1 MSFASSPPSNM
12 TAQGITAPAI
22 HATTRATSYAA
33 THAATAGVIGT
44 LTAPQDRHFRLSH
57 FRLKRR
63 LLPLLASLLLMLVSA
78 APLYAEAQTAIP
90 AMDWATRP
98 LFSPSQPAFL
108 GQRSPQNTGRLRF
121 PAESEEFKQQVKAQH
136 ARLTPHQQR
145 IQRHLLRQRHTIEM
159 IYRELDKRQLPRQ
172 LVLLPM
178 LESTFNPLAVS
189 PAKAAGLW
197 QLMPA
202 TAKRF
207 GLSVTPERDD
217 RFDVSH
223 STQAALDY
231 LTFLYRKFHQ
241 DLNLTLAAYN
251 AGEGRVSRAQ
261 SSDKQRF
268 SQLRLPAE
276 TVNYVH
282 KFHALLQLVDVA
294 ELATHRPYSSHPIAG
309 LLAPQRST
317 VDANETRNADETQY
331 AEETQDTQI
340 LTTLFAKRT
349 VINMKPISPL
359 IPVISPDA

>member
-22 HATTRATSYAA
+22 HATTRATNYAA

-44 LTAPQDRHFRLSH
+44 LTAPQHRH

-63 LLPLLASLLLMLVSA
+63 LLPLLASLLLMPVSA
-78 APLYAEAQTAIP
+78 APLYTEAQTAIP

-309 LLAPQRST
+309 LLAPQRNT
-317 VDANETRNADETQY
+317 VDAHETRN

-359 IPVISPDA
+359 IPVVSPDA